1 MRWLRFLAVC
11 RRGTVVVEAKKN
23 RLSKSRMCVNILAH
37 AVPRTFTLNVLD
49 IIPPAK
55 QAGIS
60 KGGFE
65 TEEIVLSLSFHS
77 YHSCSITF
85 EKAIDFPF
93 DI

>member
-11 RRGTVVVEAKKN
+11 RRGTVVVAAKKN

-65 TEEIVLSLSFHS
+65 TEEIPIRTLLTAESQRADRQNAL
-77 YHSCSITF
+77 
-85 EKAIDFPF
+85 
-93 DI
+93 